1 MVLILKV
8 GSHFIVWLTVDDA
21 NRLAS
26 VYSVHTAGLLELGAF
41 AQAVDHDR
49 WSSVGINRKMISL
62 EKLVNMY
69 LPKPIK
75 KGLAI
80 TTTWDIGFLTSEA
93 KLCTARL

>member
-8 GSHFIVWLTVDDA
+8 GSHFIIWLIVDDA
-21 NRLAS
+21 SRLAS
-26 VYSVHTAGLLELGAF
+26 IYSVYTTGLSELGAF

-49 WSSVGINRKMISL
+49 WSSVGINRKIISL

-75 KGLAI
+75 KGLA
-80 TTTWDIGFLTSEA
+80 TTITWDVGFLTSEA
-93 KLCTARL
+93 KLCIARL

>member
-1 MVLILKV
+1 MLILKV
-8 GSHFIVWLTVDDA
+8 GFQLIVLLIVDDS

-26 VYSVHTAGLLELGAF
+26 VCSVYTAGLLELGAF

-49 WSSVGINRKMISL
+49 WSSVGIHRKLISL
-62 EKLVNMY
+62 AKLVNMY

-75 KGLAI
+75 KGLAT

-93 KLCTARL
+93 KLCTAQL